1 MDIWN
6 IRRNSL
12 NGHGRKTEKKSSP
25 NDQTPKIRGFS
36 LLAWM
41 YCQLQVNWLD
51 WISNSFRNCA
61 IAWWRS
67 TNWLWRLTHIVITNI
82 EGDLG
87 QNFKNCPNNILI
99 SRARSDHIFRDL
111 RSLTILL
118 PNCDLRSLTITFSK
132 SWTIRS
138 RSWSAII
145 LPITPL
151 LCLIIQRAVFLWKE
165 PYILKAHDLGMSQIL
180 RLRAAFGINI
190 WIFPLE
196 NGYKGNEIR
205 SKIPFFAVTT

>member
-1 MDIWN
+1 MGYEAQHQWMICGKVW
-6 IRRNSL
+6 RFY
-12 NGHGRKTEKKSSP
+12 SP
-25 NDQTPKIRGFS
+25 DDETFSVLTPRIKFGSQDSKFVR
-36 LLAWM
+36 
-41 YCQLQVNWLD
+41 Y
-51 WISNSFRNCA
+51 
-61 IAWWRS
+61 
-67 TNWLWRLTHIVITNI
+67 
-82 EGDLG
+82 
-87 QNFKNCPNNILI
+87 
-99 SRARSDHIFRDL
+99 RARSNHIFRNL

-118 PNCDLRSLTITFSK
+118 PNCDLWSLTITFSK

-205 SKIPFFAVTT
+205 SKIPLFAITT

>member
-1 MDIWN
+1 M
-6 IRRNSL
+6 
-12 NGHGRKTEKKSSP
+12 
-25 NDQTPKIRGFS
+25 
-36 LLAWM
+36 A
-41 YCQLQVNWLD
+41 
-51 WISNSFRNCA
+51 
-61 IAWWRS
+61 
-67 TNWLWRLTHIVITNI
+67 
-82 EGDLG
+82 
-87 QNFKNCPNNILI
+87 
-99 SRARSDHIFRDL
+99 RARSDHIFRDL

-151 LCLIIQRAVFLWKE
+151 LCLIVQRAVFLWKE
-165 PYILKAHDLGMSQIL
+165 PYILKAHDLGMSKIL
-180 RLRAAFGINI
+180 RSRDFGMNI

-205 SKIPFFAVTT
+205 SKIPFFAGVEIRSLIEHPTFMQRSRSDYKSLIFGIMQCTALWFWHVLAKLCDRRSFHDHSPKIWSTITHDHDLQNQEKMIYDHSWSWSDLKW